1 MTANASVLR
10 NRLIARARI
19 RHLQVLVRIAELG
32 SVRHA
37 AEAIGLTQPA
47 VTHVLSDLEALLECE
62 LFLRHARGMRP
73 TPIGAALLAPAR
85 RILATIEE
93 SAEQVVGMTGRASG
107 TVRVASISAGISG
120 ILVQALPLFSRRHA
134 DILVQVQEAD
144 PIRLAAL
151 VERRDVDLTLCRA
164 PEVTPQG
171 WRFTPLIEDRFAVVA
186 GPGHP
191 LLKRRKVGKE
201 DLCKAKWLLAPVPTA
216 ARQAFDRLFAGEAN
230 VPSTSSIVTNLPALF
245 WSMLTRERLLCVL
258 PASFVRQL
266 ADVGQVFELALA
278 HPLPFDPIGMLLPT
292 TDRGNAVQRLA
303 DFLEAFALR
312 SGAAIAPGG
321 LIAEGRRGTR
331 SKDQ

>member
-1 MTANASVLR
+1 VTANASVLR

-73 TPIGAALLAPAR
+73 TPIGAALLPPAR

-120 ILVQALPLFSRRHA
+120 ILVQALPVFSRRHP

-171 WRFTPLIEDRFAVVA
+171 WRFIPLIEDRFAVVA

-191 LLKRRKVGKE
+191 LLKRRKVDKE

-230 VPSTSSIVTNLPALF
+230 APNTSSIVTNVPALF

-292 TDRGNAVQRLA
+292 TDRGMAVQKLA

-312 SGAAIAPGG
+312 TGTALVPAA
-321 LIAEGRRGTR
+321 
-331 SKDQ
+331 

>member
-230 VPSTSSIVTNLPALF
+230 VPSTSSIVTNVPALF

-321 LIAEGRRGTR
+321 LIAEGRRGPR
-331 SKDQ
+331 PKDQ